1 MKKRFCLPWIA
12 IMMILASPALSAANA
27 EQFSRLLKGAESQL
41 YSLPQRSQ
49 AQLYEME
56 SGQLKDLPKP
66 LLTRFYLTKAT
77 VSLLLHEIPAAEQ
90 AAKEGLKLADAGS
103 SEHTLLELRLVQV
116 MLQTGKV
123 KQAISELQKII
134 DRNQN
139 SADKAVQAEALLLK
153 SKALEQ
159 QGKLDASYASLML
172 SLDAAEQS
180 RDKELLERI
189 SFGMGHLL
197 VRLNGFERSEKLL
210 KKAFNFFKDRR
221 MSYNQMLVQ
230 LDLAQLAERQ
240 GKAEV
245 AIDRYQAALE
255 LARVLGYGLYRFRTN
270 VELALKYRELE
281 DVSSMSRHLQLADN
295 LQYRE
300 TSTLYTSRFQLLKAQ
315 DLLNKHQYAEMAV
328 YVDPLLI
335 GLAKGKTLLRSQIE
349 LLKVSAEGFAGLG
362 NFKRAYEVLEQYQQR
377 FAAYSSK
384 ELVSNLDRQQLL
396 FNLERLEFENQDLNW
411 NNVLQKLELETNRTI
426 LNQLNIISSII
437 LLLLLLATAVILWLN
452 RSRLKWGLL
461 AKTDSLTG
469 LYNRRYL
476 AGWLLYHQA
485 TEEQNQEAQPKW
497 RMWLDRLKEVLLPTK
512 AQSSHGPLALI
523 TLDIDHFKKV
533 NDTHGHN
540 NGDRVLTELAK
551 VMKTSLREDDLLARV
566 GGEEFMLLLPNTGL
580 NDAVAVAETLRQSVA
595 EHIFT
600 LESGE
605 PLRLTVSQGVAL
617 DADGSQSFS
626 QLTDT
631 ADKLLYQAKQL
642 GRNRVE
648 SRLAPGSEAAAV

>member
-1 MKKRFCLPWIA
+1 M
-12 IMMILASPALSAANA
+12 
-27 EQFSRLLKGAESQL
+27 
-41 YSLPQRSQ
+41 
-49 AQLYEME
+49 
-56 SGQLKDLPKP
+56 
-66 LLTRFYLTKAT
+66 
-77 VSLLLHEIPAAEQ
+77 
-90 AAKEGLKLADAGS
+90 
-103 SEHTLLELRLVQV
+103 
-116 MLQTGKV
+116 
-123 KQAISELQKII
+123 
-134 DRNQN
+134 
-139 SADKAVQAEALLLK
+139 
-153 SKALEQ
+153 
-159 QGKLDASYASLML
+159 
-172 SLDAAEQS
+172 
-180 RDKELLERI
+180 
-189 SFGMGHLL
+189 
-197 VRLNGFERSEKLL
+197 
-210 KKAFNFFKDRR
+210 
-221 MSYNQMLVQ
+221 
-230 LDLAQLAERQ
+230 
-240 GKAEV
+240 
-245 AIDRYQAALE
+245 
-255 LARVLGYGLYRFRTN
+255 LGYGLYRFRIN

-315 DLLNKHQYAEMAV
+315 TCSISISMPRWLSMSTLCLSLCQGKNLVALSDRAV
-328 YVDPLLI
+328 
-335 GLAKGKTLLRSQIE
+335 KGQRRS
-349 LLKVSAEGFAGLG
+349 FAGLG

-411 NNVLQKLELETNRTI
+411 NNVLQKLELETNRTT

-485 TEEQNQEAQPKW
+485 TEEQNLEAQPKW

-551 VMKTSLREDDLLARV
+551 VMKTSLRKMICWLGLAV
-566 GGEEFMLLLPNTGL
+566 KSLCYCCPIP
-580 NDAVAVAETLRQSVA
+580 A
-595 EHIFT
+595 
-600 LESGE
+600 
-605 PLRLTVSQGVAL
+605 
-617 DADGSQSFS
+617 
-626 QLTDT
+626 
-631 ADKLLYQAKQL
+631 
-642 GRNRVE
+642 
-648 SRLAPGSEAAAV
+648 

>member
-1 MKKRFCLPWIA
+1 MKKRFCPPLIA
-12 IMMILASPALSAANA
+12 IFMVLASPTLLAANA

-41 YSLPQRSQ
+41 YSLPQRAQ

-56 SGQLKDLPKP
+56 GDQLKDLPKP
-66 LLTRFYLTKAT
+66 LVTRFYLTKAT
-77 VSLLLHEIPAAEQ
+77 VSLLLHEVPAAEQ
-90 AAKEGLKLADAGS
+90 AAKEGLKLADAGT

-153 SKALEQ
+153 SKAFEQ

-172 SLDAAEQS
+172 SLDAADQS
-180 RDKELLERI
+180 QDKELLERI

-255 LARVLGYGLYRFRTN
+255 LARVLGYGLYRFRIN

-335 GLAKGKTLLRSQIE
+335 GFAKEQTLLRSQIE

-411 NNVLQKLELETNRTI
+411 NNVLQKLELETNRTT

-485 TEEQNQEAQPKW
+485 TEEQNLEAQPKW

-566 GGEEFMLLLPNTGL
+566 GGEEFMLLLPDTGL

-600 LESGE
+600 LTDGE

>member
-1 MKKRFCLPWIA
+1 MKKRFCPPLIA
-12 IMMILASPALSAANA
+12 IFMVLASPTLLAANA

-41 YSLPQRSQ
+41 YSLPQRAQ

-56 SGQLKDLPKP
+56 GDQLKDLPKP
-66 LLTRFYLTKAT
+66 LVTRFYLTKAT
-77 VSLLLHEIPAAEQ
+77 VSLLLHEVPAAEQ
-90 AAKEGLKLADAGS
+90 AAKEGLKLADAGT

-153 SKALEQ
+153 SKAFEQ

-172 SLDAAEQS
+172 SLDAADQS
-180 RDKELLERI
+180 QDKELLERI

-245 AIDRYQAALE
+245 AVDRYQAALE
-255 LARVLGYGLYRFRTN
+255 LARVLGYGLYRFRIN

-281 DVSSMSRHLQLADN
+281 DVSSMSRHLQLADK

-335 GLAKGKTLLRSQIE
+335 GFAKEKTLLRSQIE

-411 NNVLQKLELETNRTI
+411 NNVLQKLELETNRTT

-497 RMWLDRLKEVLLPTK
+497 RMWLDRLKEVLLPAK

-580 NDAVAVAETLRQSVA
+580 NDAVAVADNLRQSVA
-595 EHIFT
+595 KHIFT

>member
-12 IMMILASPALSAANA
+12 IMIILASPSLSAANA

-41 YSLPQRSQ
+41 YSLPQRAQ

-56 SGQLKDLPKP
+56 GGQLQDLPKP

-90 AAKEGLKLADAGS
+90 AAQEGLKLAVPGT
-103 SEHTLLELRLVQV
+103 SEHSQLELRLVQV

-123 KQAISELQKII
+123 TQAISELQKVI
-134 DRNQN
+134 DSQQN
-139 SADKAVQAEALLLK
+139 AADKAIQAEALLLK

-172 SLDAAEQS
+172 SLDAADQS
-180 RDKELLERI
+180 QDKELLERI
-189 SFGMGHLL
+189 SFGMGQLL

-230 LDLAQLAERQ
+230 LELAQLAERQ
-240 GKAEV
+240 GQAEA
-245 AIDRYQAALE
+245 AIDKYQAALE
-255 LARVLGYGLYRFRTN
+255 LARVLGYGLYRFRIN
-270 VELALKYRELE
+270 VELALKYRELGDE
-281 DVSSMSRHLQLADN
+281 SSMAKHLQLADN

-300 TSTLYTSRFQLLKAQ
+300 TSTHYTSRFQLLKAQ

-335 GLAKGKTLLRSQIE
+335 GLAKEKTLLRSQIE

-411 NNVLQKLELETNRTI
+411 NNVLQKLELETNRTT

-512 AQSSHGPLALI
+512 AQSSHGPLTLI

-540 NGDRVLTELAK
+540 NGDRVLIELAK

-648 SRLAPGSEAAAV
+648 SRLVPGSEAAAV

>member
-12 IMMILASPALSAANA
+12 IMIILASPSLSAANA

-41 YSLPQRSQ
+41 YSLPQRAQ

-56 SGQLKDLPKP
+56 GGQLQDLPKP

-90 AAKEGLKLADAGS
+90 AAQEGLKLALPGT
-103 SEHTLLELRLVQV
+103 SEHSQLELRLVQV
-116 MLQTGKV
+116 MLQTGKLT
-123 KQAISELQKII
+123 QAISELQKVI
-134 DRNQN
+134 DSQQN
-139 SADKAVQAEALLLK
+139 AADKAVQAEALLLK

-172 SLDAAEQS
+172 SLDAADQS
-180 RDKELLERI
+180 QDKELLERI
-189 SFGMGHLL
+189 SFGMGQLL

-230 LDLAQLAERQ
+230 LELAQLAERQ
-240 GKAEV
+240 GQAEA
-245 AIDRYQAALE
+245 AIDKYQAALE
-255 LARVLGYGLYRFRTN
+255 LARVLGYGLYRFRIN
-270 VELALKYRELE
+270 VELALKYRELGDE
-281 DVSSMSRHLQLADN
+281 SSMAKHLQLADN

-300 TSTLYTSRFQLLKAQ
+300 TSTHYTSRFQLLKAQ

-335 GLAKGKTLLRSQIE
+335 GFAKETTLLRSQIE

-362 NFKRAYEVLEQYQQR
+362 NFKRAYEVLELYQQR

-384 ELVSNLDRQQLL
+384 ELLNNLDRQQLL
-396 FNLERLEFENQDLNW
+396 FDLERLEFENQDLNW
-411 NNVLQKLELETNRTI
+411 NNVLQKLELETNRTT

-437 LLLLLLATAVILWLN
+437 LLLLLLATIIILWLN

-485 TEEQNQEAQPKW
+485 SEDKGLESLSKW
-497 RMWLDRLKEVLLPTK
+497 RTLLVRLKTLLLPAK
-512 AQSSHGPLALI
+512 VQSNHGPLALLAI
-523 TLDIDHFKKV
+523 DIDHFKKV

-540 NGDRVLTELAK
+540 NGDRALFELAK
-551 VMKTSLREDDLLARV
+551 VMQASLRKDDLLARV

-580 NDAVAVAETLRQSVA
+580 NDAVAIAETLRQRVA

-600 LESGE
+600 LENGE
-605 PLRLTVSQGVAL
+605 PLRLTVSQGLAL
-617 DADGSQSFS
+617 DADGCQSFS

-648 SRLAPGSEAAAV
+648 SRLAPGSEVGAV

>member
-1 MKKRFCLPWIA
+1 MKKRFCPPLIA
-12 IMMILASPALSAANA
+12 IFMVLASPTLLAANA

-41 YSLPQRSQ
+41 YSLPQRAQ

-56 SGQLKDLPKP
+56 GDQLKDLPKP
-66 LLTRFYLTKAT
+66 LVTRFYLTKAT
-77 VSLLLHEIPAAEQ
+77 VSLLLHEVPAAEQ
-90 AAKEGLKLADAGS
+90 AAKEGLKLADAGT

-153 SKALEQ
+153 SKAFEQ

-172 SLDAAEQS
+172 SLDAADQS
-180 RDKELLERI
+180 QDKELLERI

-245 AIDRYQAALE
+245 AVDRYQAALE
-255 LARVLGYGLYRFRTN
+255 LARVLGYGLYRFRIN

-335 GLAKGKTLLRSQIE
+335 GFAKEKTLLRSQIE

-411 NNVLQKLELETNRTI
+411 NNVLQKLELETNRTT

-485 TEEQNQEAQPKW
+485 TEGQNLEAQPKW

>member
-1 MKKRFCLPWIA
+1 MKKRFCHPLIA
-12 IMMILASPALSAANA
+12 IFMVLASPTLLAANA

-41 YSLPQRSQ
+41 YSLPQRAQ
-49 AQLYEME
+49 AQLYEIE
-56 SGQLKDLPKP
+56 GDQLKDLPKP
-66 LLTRFYLTKAT
+66 LVTRFYLTKAT
-77 VSLLLHEIPAAEQ
+77 VSLLLHEVPAAEQ
-90 AAKEGLKLADAGS
+90 AAKEGLKLADAGT

-153 SKALEQ
+153 SKAFEQ

-172 SLDAAEQS
+172 SLDAADQS
-180 RDKELLERI
+180 QDKELLERI

-210 KKAFNFFKDRR
+210 KKAFNFFKGRR

-255 LARVLGYGLYRFRTN
+255 LARVLGYGLYRFRIN
-270 VELALKYRELE
+270 VELALKYRELK

-335 GLAKGKTLLRSQIE
+335 GFAKEKTLLRSQIE

-411 NNVLQKLELETNRTI
+411 NNVLQKLELETNRTT

-485 TEEQNQEAQPKW
+485 TEEQNLEAQPKW

>member
-1 MKKRFCLPWIA
+1 MKKRFCHPLIA
-12 IMMILASPALSAANA
+12 IFMVLASPTLLAANA

-41 YSLPQRSQ
+41 YSLPQRAQ

-56 SGQLKDLPKP
+56 GDQLKDLPKP
-66 LLTRFYLTKAT
+66 LVTRFYLTKAT
-77 VSLLLHEIPAAEQ
+77 VSLLLHEVPAAEQ
-90 AAKEGLKLADAGS
+90 AAKEGLKLADAGT

-153 SKALEQ
+153 SKAFEQ

-172 SLDAAEQS
+172 SLDAADQS
-180 RDKELLERI
+180 QDKELLERI

-245 AIDRYQAALE
+245 AVDRYQAALE
-255 LARVLGYGLYRFRTN
+255 LARVLGYGLYRFRIN

-335 GLAKGKTLLRSQIE
+335 GFAKEKTLLRSQIE

-411 NNVLQKLELETNRTI
+411 NNVLQKLELETNRTT

-485 TEEQNQEAQPKW
+485 TEEQSQEAQPKW
-497 RMWLDRLKEVLLPTK
+497 RMWLGRLKEVLLPAK
-512 AQSSHGPLALI
+512 ARSSHGPLALI